1 MMQHDSDAAKRYCLS
16 AADANTKYKTNGQAT
31 TCQNDGLGGKLAM
44 QVYES
49 KCRKSISLITDENF
63 VSFHKNIK
71 PFTIV
76 EVGEGPSLN
85 F

>member
-1 MMQHDSDAAKRYCLS
+1 MQHDSDATKRYCLS

-49 KCRKSISLITDENF
+49 KCRKFYYRRRFCKWGRSKLKSL
-63 VSFHKNIK
+63 S
-71 PFTIV
+71 
-76 EVGEGPSLN
+76 
-85 F
+85 